1 MNGGSNEFYQSC
13 FRDAGRSFSRDH
25 DPCWTVQ
32 RPCFMP
38 DLVCVTVIPDFVGN
52 VMVCVEES
60 VDIGAEPE
68 AVFSLMTDVARK
80 ARLDPNVHVLSVG
93 QETEGPVGIG
103 TVFHYRL
110 VIEGKIA
117 DYRSTCIACEPE
129 RMMETLSDT
138 APPFKIRV
146 TVEPIPGGTCLTQAE
161 SFTLPA
167 AYMPLPRAKGWLG
180 KVFRFLFGKGDAIT
194 QSPESVADE
203 EARMETKLKPRLA
216 TWLNSIKAHLETEQS
231 SLKA

>member
-1 MNGGSNEFYQSC
+1 
-13 FRDAGRSFSRDH
+13 
-25 DPCWTVQ
+25 
-32 RPCFMP
+32 
-38 DLVCVTVIPDFVGN
+38 
-52 VMVCVEES
+52 MVCVKES
-60 VDIGAEPE
+60 VDIRAEPE

-80 ARLDPNVHVLSVG
+80 ARLDPSVHVLNVG

-117 DYRSTCIACEPE
+117 DYRSTCIAFEPG

-167 AYMPLPRAKGWLG
+167 ARMPLPKAKGWLG
-180 KVFRFLFGKGDAIT
+180 KVFRFLFGKGDAIM
-194 QSPESVADE
+194 QSPESVAADE
-203 EARMETKLKPRLA
+203 AQMEVKLKPRLA
-216 TWLNSIKAHLETEQS
+216 AWLGGIKTHLETERS